1 VECDVPNKQLE
12 CIYRDISGYCKG
24 NQEECFSEFEFEDG
38 IFKHTIEYIGRKM
51 EQERVKL
58 HGRKLSYCFKDI
70 YNGLKNDKNQVYTRA
85 LHAEE
90 NAFLQISKYGGQGIK
105 GGYLFCTASP
115 CELCSKKAFQLGIRK
130 IYYIDPYPG
139 IAQKHI
145 LSFGKKMYNPDIH
158 LFSGAI
164 GEAYVRLYRPII
176 APKDE
181 LELVSAINFKEE
193 VRKSVNPV
201 LKQPLTK
208 DLLYHNMEVT
218 LEFKNREDIQS
229 VRTVDIEVVNGE
241 YSGIDRT
248 LTWTGSSYDKSELID
263 NDNKYFLVDSKDQMS
278 PYHYR
283 INFNKTISRNEHIS
297 YKVKSCVKD
306 ESHLMHAYF
315 AQMIKYPTKKL
326 VLTVIIPENN
336 PLLENIRYVRYA
348 DLKMECEFL
357 DELNNFQEERKD
369 NKIVYCLEI
378 DNPNLFYTYSLEWD
392 FMNVKS

>member
-1 VECDVPNKQLE
+1 
-12 CIYRDISGYCKG
+12 
-24 NQEECFSEFEFEDG
+24 
-38 IFKHTIEYIGRKM
+38 M
-51 EQERVKL
+51 
-58 HGRKLSYCFKDI
+58 
-70 YNGLKNDKNQVYTRA
+70 
-85 LHAEE
+85 
-90 NAFLQISKYGGQGIK
+90 
-105 GGYLFCTASP
+105 
-115 CELCSKKAFQLGIRK
+115 
-130 IYYIDPYPG
+130 
-139 IAQKHI
+139 
-145 LSFGKKMYNPDIH
+145 
-158 LFSGAI
+158 
-164 GEAYVRLYRPII
+164 
-176 APKDE
+176 
-181 LELVSAINFKEE
+181 
-193 VRKSVNPV
+193 
-201 LKQPLTK
+201 
-208 DLLYHNMEVT
+208 
-218 LEFKNREDIQS
+218 
-229 VRTVDIEVVNGE
+229 
-241 YSGIDRT
+241 
-248 LTWTGSSYDKSELID
+248 GSSYDKSELID